1 MMKGVIF
8 SLFRILFVC
17 IHARRTEVFTRF
29 FYRVA
34 FITLSIFITLSMFAT
49 LPVFAASANDLS
61 ADVSKVT
68 LVFDHA
74 LPNVPGKSVKGLL
87 VEYALGGS
95 TPAHTHAASAF
106 VYATVLEGAIRSK
119 INDNS
124 EQVYHAGENFF
135 EVPGDHHRVSANA
148 SDTQPMRMLAVFVVD
163 TNEENLDIPDR

>member
-1 MMKGVIF
+1 
-8 SLFRILFVC
+8 
-17 IHARRTEVFTRF
+17 VFTRF

-34 FITLSIFITLSMFAT
+34 FITLSIFIALSIFAT

-61 ADVSKVT
+61 ADTSNVT
-68 LVFDHA
+68 LVFDRA

-87 VEYALGGS
+87 VEYPPGGS

-119 INDNS
+119 VNDNP

-163 TNEENLDIPDR
+163 TNAENLVISDR